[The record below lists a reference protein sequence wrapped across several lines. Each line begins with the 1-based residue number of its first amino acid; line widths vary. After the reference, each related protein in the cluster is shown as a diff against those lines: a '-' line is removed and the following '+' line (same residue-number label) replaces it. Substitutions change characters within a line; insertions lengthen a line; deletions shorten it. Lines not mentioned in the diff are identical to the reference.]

1 MKTIISI
8 CIALFFTFVCACE
21 RVEENYLSEN
31 VEYAAAQYDLLIE
44 KLEKNGKPWAPRTV
58 DTKGNIVYARNVWD
72 WTSGFFAGSLWYL
85 YNLTGD
91 EKWKTLA
98 KKYTEALKQQQYIT
112 SHHDIGFIIGCSYLN
127 GMRMG
132 QEAYDTIIVQAAK
145 SLSTRFRS
153 GAGVI
158 QSWNTRTGW
167 QAQRGWECPVIID
180 NMMNLELLLWV
191 AQAIGDNSFYD
202 IAVKHA
208 DTTMKNHF
216 RADNSLYHGI
226 NYDPETGGIQHYQAG
241 QGVSEKSAWACG
253 QAWGLYGYTMM
264 YRFTKDTRYLE
275 QAVKIAEFILNHPN
289 MPEDLVPYWDYNALD
304 IPNTLRDA
312 SAAAIS
318 CAGLFELCRYVSENS
333 RQKYFEAAEKMLQE
347 LSSSEYMAEV
357 GTNGGFILK
366 HSVGN
371 MPAGTE
377 VDAPLTYADYYFVE
391 ALCRYKSLTNK

>member
-21 RVEENYLSEN
+21 RVEESYLSEN

-180 NMMNLELLLWV
+180 NMMNLEILFEATSLS
-191 AQAIGDNSFYD
+191 GDSTFYNM
-202 IAVKHA
+202 AVSHA
-208 DTTMKNHF
+208 DMTLKNHF
-216 RADNSLYHGI
+216 RMDGSSYHVVD
-226 NYDPETGGIQHYQAG
+226 YDMRTGKVRSRCTA
-241 QGVSEKSAWACG
+241 QGYSDESAWARG
-253 QAWGLYGYTMM
+253 QAGVFM
-264 YRFTKDTRYLE
+264 
-275 QAVKIAEFILNHPN
+275 
-289 MPEDLVPYWDYNALD
+289 D
-304 IPNTLRDA
+304 IQCVIGIHVN
-312 SAAAIS
+312 
-318 CAGLFELCRYVSENS
+318 
-333 RQKYFEAAEKMLQE
+333 
-347 LSSSEYMAEV
+347 
-357 GTNGGFILK
+357 
-366 HSVGN
+366 
-371 MPAGTE
+371 
-377 VDAPLTYADYYFVE
+377 
-391 ALCRYKSLTNK
+391 

>member
-180 NMMNLELLLWV
+180 NMMNLEILFEATSLS
-191 AQAIGDNSFYD
+191 GDSTFYNM
-202 IAVKHA
+202 AVSHA
-208 DTTMKNHF
+208 DMTLKNHF
-216 RADNSLYHGI
+216 RMDGSSYHVVD
-226 NYDPETGGIQHYQAG
+226 YDMRTGKVRSRCTAQ
-241 QGVSEKSAWACG
+241 
-253 QAWGLYGYTMM
+253 
-264 YRFTKDTRYLE
+264 
-275 QAVKIAEFILNHPN
+275 
-289 MPEDLVPYWDYNALD
+289 DLIPYWDFDAVN
-304 IPNTLRDA
+304 IPHELRDA
-312 SAAAIS
+312 SAAAIM
-318 CAGLFELCRYVSENS
+318 AAALYELSMYSNKA
-333 RQKYFEAAEKMLQE
+333 KYKETADKVMHS
-347 LSSSEYMAEV
+347 LSSSDYRSKIGENHNFLLM
-357 GTNGGFILK
+357 
-366 HSVGN
+366 HSVGSYPHGN
-371 MPAGTE
+371 E
-377 VDAPLTYADYYFVE
+377 IDVPLIYADYYFLE
-391 ALCRYKSLTNK
+391 ALKRKRDCDIEAKSKSVQK

>member
-21 RVEENYLSEN
+21 RVEESYLSEN

-167 QAQRGWECPVIID
+167 QAQRGWEF
-180 NMMNLELLLWV
+180 
-191 AQAIGDNSFYD
+191 GNSF
-202 IAVKHA
+202 
-208 DTTMKNHF
+208 
-216 RADNSLYHGI
+216 
-226 NYDPETGGIQHYQAG
+226 
-241 QGVSEKSAWACG
+241 
-253 QAWGLYGYTMM
+253 
-264 YRFTKDTRYLE
+264 
-275 QAVKIAEFILNHPN
+275 
-289 MPEDLVPYWDYNALD
+289 
-304 IPNTLRDA
+304 
-312 SAAAIS
+312 
-318 CAGLFELCRYVSENS
+318 
-333 RQKYFEAAEKMLQE
+333 
-347 LSSSEYMAEV
+347 
-357 GTNGGFILK
+357 
-366 HSVGN
+366 
-371 MPAGTE
+371 
-377 VDAPLTYADYYFVE
+377 
-391 ALCRYKSLTNK
+391 

>member
-180 NMMNLELLLWV
+180 NMMNLEILFEATSLS
-191 AQAIGDNSFYD
+191 GDSTFYNM
-202 IAVKHA
+202 AVSHA
-208 DTTMKNHF
+208 DMT
-216 RADNSLYHGI
+216 
-226 NYDPETGGIQHYQAG
+226 
-241 QGVSEKSAWACG
+241 QGYSDESAWARG
-253 QAWGLYGYTMM
+253 QAWGIYGYTMC
-264 YRFTKDTRYLE
+264 YRYTRQLKYLE
-275 QAVKIAEFILNHPN
+275 QAEAAYEFVCTHPN
-289 MPEDLVPYWDYNALD
+289 LPEDLIPYWDFDAVN
-304 IPNTLRDA
+304 IPHELRDA
-312 SAAAIS
+312 SAAAIM
-318 CAGLFELCRYVSENS
+318 AAALYELSMYSNKA
-333 RQKYFEAAEKMLQE
+333 KYKETADKVMHS
-347 LSSSEYMAEV
+347 LSSSDYRSKIGENHNFLLM
-357 GTNGGFILK
+357 
-366 HSVGN
+366 HSVGSYPHGN
-371 MPAGTE
+371 E
-377 VDAPLTYADYYFVE
+377 IDVPLIYADYYFLE
-391 ALCRYKSLTNK
+391 ALKRKRDCDIEAKSKSVQK